1 MSILVTGGAGY
12 IGSHMVYELADAGER
27 VVVLDNLSTGFDW
40 AVGKEVPLTIGDTG
54 DQNLVGKT
62 IREYKIES
70 IIHFAASIVVPDSVA
85 DPLGYYKN
93 NTANSRALIETAIRH
108 GVRHFIFSSTAA
120 VYGNPTQVPII
131 VGCTDLALW
140 LVQADDGN
148 HAPRRRN
155 GS

>member
-12 IGSHMVYELADAGER
+12 IGSHMVYELADAGKR
-27 VVVLDNLSTGFDW
+27 LIVLDNLSTGFDW
-40 AVGKEVPLTIGDTG
+40 AVAKDVPLTIGDTG
-54 DQNLVGKT
+54 DQNLVGET

-93 NTANSRALIETAIRH
+93 NTANSRALIDAAF
-108 GVRHFIFSSTAA
+108 HFLIDCSGLWQSSANA
-120 VYGNPTQVPII
+120 DYRGD